1 LAIYLEKEEEL
12 IPLDKINQNQ
22 PFSTGINLQQ
32 ALQAR
37 ISWEVRNLGKDE
49 EKLEE
54 ILRLL
59 KELTKKSSND
69 GSKPAYRSRGY
80 RLTPKPSG
88 GGYISRNHQIP
99 RIEYKSEAKTNYN
112 PKPERQGS
120 YSRPWSEPTVY
131 RPRERLVYD
140 PEVKQILKNIEQKL
154 SSEPEAE
161 EILRQLEDNPELY
174 EKLVERL
181 SEDLE
186 KSEANEPDL
195 GEEIEKEG
203 RSEGSEQSP
212 EEAEESIDQE
222 SSEEVNEK
230 TEKED
235 GWIENEQREI
245 IERLGITPDEEGN
258 VELEEVLEKL
268 GEEDGMAIFPLG
280 RLEVD
285 EKSEAMQDEPN
296 EVGSE
301 TRETEIEA
309 QQIERPEIIGPVEEP
324 NEEVI
329 EKIEAQ
335 DLSLLEEELYQ
346 EPLEPMEPEAEPIES
361 IEALLSSEPLERE
374 SEEEVEEY

>member
-1 LAIYLEKEEEL
+1 LAIYLEKEEES

-37 ISWEVRNLGKDE
+37 INWEVRNLGKDE

-88 GGYISRNHQIP
+88 GGYISRNHQTP

-112 PKPERQGS
+112 PKSERQGS

-212 EEAEESIDQE
+212 EEAEESIGQE
-222 SSEEVNEK
+222 PSKEVNEK

-301 TRETEIEA
+301 TRETEA
-309 QQIERPEIIGPVEEP
+309 QQIERPEIIGPIEEP
-324 NEEVI
+324 NEEII
-329 EKIEAQ
+329 EKIETQ
-335 DLSLLEEELYQ
+335 DLSPLEEELYQ
-346 EPLEPMEPEAEPIES
+346 EPLEPMEPEAEPIQS
-361 IEALLSSEPLERE
+361 IEAMLSSEPLERE